1 MSKLVQI
8 LVIYKSESHIQIITL
23 QTQLFAF
30 NLYIHAYARP

>member
-8 LVIYKSESHIQIITL
+8 LAICKSESYMQIVTL